1 MTFRDLNFILKLEM
15 AAKTFM
21 LFDWLTFLPNLV
33 PFVPV
38 ISDKM

>member
-21 LFDWLTFLPNLV
+21 LFDWLKFQ
-33 PFVPV
+33 
-38 ISDKM
+38 ISSQKLFT